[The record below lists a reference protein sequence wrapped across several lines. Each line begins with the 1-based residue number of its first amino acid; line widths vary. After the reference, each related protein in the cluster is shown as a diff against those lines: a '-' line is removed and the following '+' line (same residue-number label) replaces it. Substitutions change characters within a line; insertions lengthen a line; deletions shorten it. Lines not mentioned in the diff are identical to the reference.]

1 MGSYQYEQLKEPRQ
15 IRLLS
20 LLPGKD
26 QIHFNLQT
34 VNLDDNPEYE
44 AISYCWGDPTDCRTV
59 YCEGKPLQITVSLFT
74 ALRHLRLPDRN
85 RALWADAV
93 CINQGDDIEK
103 GSQVSLMSLIYSKTS
118 RILIWLGEDKTG
130 LEGVQESMKEALSFL
145 PADAYETEEILANKK
160 RLFHDTAVC
169 P

>member
-1 MGSYQYEQLKEPRQ
+1 MASYQYEQLKEPKQ

-20 LLPGKD
+20 LLPGTND
-26 QIHFNLQT
+26 IHFNLQA
-34 VNLDDNPEYE
+34 VNLDDKPEYE

-74 ALRHLRLPDRN
+74 ALRQLRYPDNPRS
-85 RALWADAV
+85 LWADAV

-103 GSQVSLMSLIYSKTS
+103 GSQVSLMSQIYSKTS

-130 LEGVQESMKEALSFL
+130 LEGVQESLTEALSFM
-145 PADAYETEEILANKK
+145 PPDAYETEDILAHKK
-160 RLFHDTAVC
+160 QLFHDTAVC
-169 P
+169 L